1 MILIIVIIV
10 IIVKVVIIVIIVI
23 IVRIIITNKNN
34 SHIYWEAIH
43 SFGFLTGW
51 FGSPVF
57 QISKFGL
64 RNPAD
69 PQVRKLAV

>member
-1 MILIIVIIV
+1 MILIVVVVKVKIVIIV
-10 IIVKVVIIVIIVI
+10 IIVLFILIIN
-23 IVRIIITNKNN
+23 NKNN
-34 SHIYWEAIH
+34 SHIYWEAVY
-43 SFGFLTGW
+43 SFMFLTGW
-51 FGSPVF
+51 FGSPVL